1 MIIASGDLWAGAE
14 AQIHALACALAARGD
29 VTPSLV
35 VFNDGEL
42 RARIQAAGIRCH
54 CLDERTLS
62 PWGLL
67 RGLRREMQDVR
78 PDVVH
83 THRPKEHILGALAAR
98 SLGIPSL
105 RTVHGM
111 PEHLPSGFAPAR
123 RLARAADTWCARRL
137 QRAVVSVSDDL
148 APRLRTRFAGA
159 DVVTIVNGIDAARVN
174 AQAAGTAE
182 HAPLLEANAIHIGF
196 VGRLVEVKRP
206 HMLLALLDELE
217 AIEPTGGPRYRLH
230 VIGDGPLL
238 PAFAA
243 AADARVRA
251 GEVVL
256 HGFQPA
262 PGALMRQLR
271 ALLFTSDHE
280 GLSIA
285 ALESLALGVPVV
297 SRPVGGMCDLVRD
310 GADVHVPATDD
321 VAALA
326 QVLHAVVHRTAAP
339 AQALPARYTIERT
352 ARDYRDLYAR
362 CAGPSP

>member
-29 VTPSLV
+29 VEPSLV

-42 RARIQAAGIRCH
+42 RARILAAGIRCH

-62 PWGLL
+62 PWRLL
-67 RGLRREMQDVR
+67 RGLRREMHEVR
-78 PDVVH
+78 PDIVH

-111 PEHLPSGFAPAR
+111 PEHLPSGLAPAR

-148 APRLRTRFAGA
+148 APRLRARFAGA

-174 AQAAGTAE
+174 AQASRAAAATP
-182 HAPLLEANAIHIGF
+182 PLDAAAIHIGF

-206 HMLLALLDELE
+206 ILLLALLDALE
-217 AIEPTGGPRYRLH
+217 ATGPGDGRRYRLH
-230 VIGDGPLL
+230 VVGDGPLL

-243 AADARVRA
+243 AADSRVQA
-251 GEVVL
+251 GDVVL
-256 HGFQPA
+256 HGFQPE
-262 PGALMRQLR
+262 PGALMRQFH
-271 ALLFTSDHE
+271 ALVFTSDHE

-310 GADVHVPATDD
+310 GADVHVPETDD

-326 QVLHAVVHRTAAP
+326 QVLHAVTHRGAAP

-352 ARDYRDLYAR
+352 ARDHRDLYAR
-362 CAGPSP
+362 CAGFAP